1 MGMKDKMMGWMMRRM
16 AKHMSKMMPKMMM
29 GMMGGGK
36 EGTPIGMKSQMMIGS
51 QALGTPMM
59 GQMMV
64 HMMPQCLS
72 TMLPALSKVERVD
85 FVLEMISTLLDRGS
99 ADMSEEEKND
109 LVARLMERI
118 TA

>member
-29 GMMGGGK
+29 GMMGVGK
-36 EGTPIGMKSQMMIGS
+36 EGTPMGMMSQTMAGS
-51 QALGTPMM
+51 QAPGMPMM
-59 GQMMV
+59 GQMME

-72 TMLPALSKVERVD
+72 TMLPNLPKVERVD
-85 FVLEMISTLLDRGS
+85 FVLQMISALLDRGS

-109 LVARLMERI
+109 LVARVMERI